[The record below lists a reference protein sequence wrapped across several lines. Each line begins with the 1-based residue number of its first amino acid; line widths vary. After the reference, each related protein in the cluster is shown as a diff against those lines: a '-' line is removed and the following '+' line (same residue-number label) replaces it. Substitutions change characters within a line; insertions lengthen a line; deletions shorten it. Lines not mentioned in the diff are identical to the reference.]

1 MEGSSFER
9 SFVKITLAAITA
21 VTIGNMVV
29 NWRGTV
35 ETGKVVF
42 GFPVNLIN
50 ALRR

>member
-1 MEGSSFER
+1 MDFER
-9 SFVKITLAAITA
+9 TFLKITLAAITA

-35 ETGKVVF
+35 EVGRVVL
-42 GFPVNLIN
+42 GFPVNLVQ

>member
-1 MEGSSFER
+1 MDFER

-29 NWRGTV
+29 NWKGTV
-35 ETGKVVF
+35 ETGKVVL
-42 GFPVNLIN
+42 GFPVALVQ